1 MDPLSEVLGLLKPR
15 GHMFRGFD
23 AGGSWSLRFPPLDGV
38 RCYAVVEGGCW
49 LAIDGEAAVRLDVG
63 DCVLLTRSQSFR
75 LASDPAL
82 EPADAVALI
91 SQVSEG
97 GVTVVNGG
105 GDVTGVGGFFQFDG
119 QHPAA
124 LLAMLPPLVHVR
136 AEADRMALRWSM
148 ETMRRELSDPRA
160 GGRLLA
166 EHLGHMMLVLAL
178 RAPPAH
184 GPGAGAGTGWLVA
197 LADRHLGPVI
207 DAMHRDPACRWTL
220 EALSERAHM
229 SRSKFA
235 SHFRTVVGEPPLQY
249 LTRWRMLLA
258 GDRLTQSSDTISTIA
273 QRVGYESD
281 SAFSAAFRRVMGCSP
296 RDYAARHLRA

>member
-1 MDPLSEVLGLLKPR
+1 VLGLLKPR

-49 LAIDGEAAVRLDVG
+49 LAIDGETAVRLDGG

-82 EPADAVALI
+82 EPDDAVALI

-105 GDVTGVGGFFQFDG
+105 GGVTGVGGFFRFDG

-124 LLAMLPPLVHVR
+124 LLAMLPPVVHVR
-136 AEADRMALRWSM
+136 AEADRMSLRWSM

-166 EHLGHMMLVLAL
+166 EHLGQMMLVLAL
-178 RAPPAH
+178 RAPPVH
-184 GPGAGAGTGWLVA
+184 GAGARTGWLAA
-197 LADRHLGPVI
+197 LADRQLGPVI
-207 DAMHRDPACRWTL
+207 EAMHRDPARRWTL
-220 EALSERAHM
+220 EALAERAHM

-235 SHFRTVVGEPPLQY
+235 GHFRTVVGEPPLQY

-258 GDRLTQSSDTISTIA
+258 GDRLTQSRDTISTIA
-273 QRVGYESD
+273 QRIGYESD
-281 SAFSAAFRRVMGCSP
+281 SAFSAAFRRVMGCAP
-296 RDYAARHLRA
+296 RDYAANHPRA